1 VRTICIKES
10 EYIFLAFWSQNNT
23 LARVIYGRA
32 AHYRR
37 LGVHVK
43 VVLLKLY
50 ALGELPERLV
60 GILEHLPQRR
70 LHVIAGVAG
79 VADKSRHMR
88 CSHCRC
94 CVAVSD
100 IRHIA
105 LHLLLSRHDEP
116 YRHACHH
123 DGSGQEPHHTLVLR
137 LPESIP
143 GHFCLLIDFTL
154 AEPHLVEIDAESD
167 IQIVFLDKWV
177 GVSLTT
183 HPLKAEVYSGLECG
197 HREAEAESYAVL
209 AKLIAANLEIV
220 VGHETAEAIVHT
232 LQIAASE
239 VGSVLEAQRILGAV
253 GKLEVEFIAE
263 AEILCLAPGL
273 ECIVELKHNP
283 AAYLIVD
290 TRAPLLGQRIV
301 AFE

>member
-1 VRTICIKES
+1 
-10 EYIFLAFWSQNNT
+10 
-23 LARVIYGRA
+23 
-32 AHYRR
+32 
-37 LGVHVK
+37 
-43 VVLLKLY
+43 
-50 ALGELPERLV
+50 
-60 GILEHLPQRR
+60 
-70 LHVIAGVAG
+70 
-79 VADKSRHMR
+79 MR
-88 CSHCRC
+88 
-94 CVAVSD
+94 
-100 IRHIA
+100 
-105 LHLLLSRHDEP
+105 
-116 YRHACHH
+116 
-123 DGSGQEPHHTLVLR
+123 
-137 LPESIP
+137 
-143 GHFCLLIDFTL
+143 
-154 AEPHLVEIDAESD
+154 
-167 IQIVFLDKWV
+167 
-177 GVSLTT
+177 LTT

-232 LQIAASE
+232 LQIAAAE

-290 TRAPLLGQRIV
+290 TRAPLLGKRIV